1 MGPAWGEGLS
11 HVRSTT
17 GRRENTCKGPGVG
30 TILECLRNRLQ
41 CGKNLMKESRRVL
54 RNQVRELGRDNI
66 TWTLRPD
73 KEFEFYSMAMGSH
86 GKSSIY

>member
-1 MGPAWGEGLS
+1 M
-11 HVRSTT
+11 RSTT